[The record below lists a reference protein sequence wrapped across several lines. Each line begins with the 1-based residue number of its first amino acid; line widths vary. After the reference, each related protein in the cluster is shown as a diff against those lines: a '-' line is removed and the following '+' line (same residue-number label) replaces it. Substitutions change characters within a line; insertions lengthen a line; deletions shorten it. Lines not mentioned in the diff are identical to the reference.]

1 MSSTSISELCDILQ
15 QLLID
20 DANRIGRE
28 SGFIQR
34 VRKFNGSSFAQ
45 SLIFGWQAKP
55 QASLEDLCQSASV
68 CGVQISPQGLQE
80 RLNSPQ
86 ANDFLH
92 RLLLRGITYLV
103 HTQGARD
110 DLLACFN
117 GVYIQDSSKIELPSC
132 LYANWQGN
140 QDAQATLKIHTVLD
154 YQHGRFDLT
163 LAAGRAHDCPLQ
175 TVCLPVGSLRL
186 ADLGY
191 FKVKVFEQLAEQGV
205 WWVSRLPARTGI
217 WEAGRVIHVATWLAQ
232 HKTACID
239 QPIELTA
246 QRLACRLIAIR
257 VPPEVADARRQRVYE
272 GAKARKKST
281 LKPETLALCD
291 WTIFV
296 TNLPAESFNPEDIAC
311 LQRLRWQIELLFKLW
326 KTDLSMDDWRSKQPH
341 QILSEI
347 YAKLLLALI
356 QHWLLLLGCWLHDNR
371 SLVKATHALRKHAFH
386 LLAALP
392 CAAQLIRA
400 LQIIL
405 PTLARCT
412 ISKRKTRPATF
423 QLLARASP

>member
-1 MSSTSISELCDILQ
+1 MSSTSISELCEILQ

-205 WWVSRLPARTGI
+205 WWVSRLPA
-217 WEAGRVIHVATWLAQ
+217 
-232 HKTACID
+232 
-239 QPIELTA
+239 
-246 QRLACRLIAIR
+246 
-257 VPPEVADARRQRVYE
+257 VPP
-272 GAKARKKST
+272 RKDSI
-281 LKPETLALCD
+281 D
-291 WTIFV
+291 
-296 TNLPAESFNPEDIAC
+296 
-311 LQRLRWQIELLFKLW
+311 
-326 KTDLSMDDWRSKQPH
+326 
-341 QILSEI
+341 
-347 YAKLLLALI
+347 
-356 QHWLLLLGCWLHDNR
+356 
-371 SLVKATHALRKHAFH
+371 
-386 LLAALP
+386 
-392 CAAQLIRA
+392 
-400 LQIIL
+400 
-405 PTLARCT
+405 
-412 ISKRKTRPATF
+412 
-423 QLLARASP
+423 